1 MRLVLAG
8 VLLSCLSSRAGF
20 AQESPAPQ
28 DPSPARPVISQ
39 AVEDAIANALAMP
52 ADQQGPPPVTRTGFH
67 AFFYSVGH
75 DFAAMP
81 KLKASYAAVGGAGL
95 VALAIHPKDDDINEH
110 FAGNAGF
117 WKFGEIVGE
126 SGTIAAASFAT
137 YLIGR
142 ATHSEKATHIGIDE
156 LRALLE
162 TEAIVQALKYTVRRE
177 RPDGSGKNSFPSGH
191 AADTFAAATV
201 LQRHFGPKAAIP
213 SYLVASYVA
222 MSRLHENRHFMSDVI
237 FGAGVGYMVGHT
249 VTRHGRGNF
258 VEFAMYPVVIP
269 GGVGIMVVRTA
280 N

>member
-1 MRLVLAG
+1 MRFVLAA
-8 VLLSCLSSRAGF
+8 VILSCLSSGAAF
-20 AQESPAPQ
+20 AQEPPAPQ
-28 DPSPARPVISQ
+28 DPPPAQPVISQ
-39 AVEDAIANALAMP
+39 AVNDAIADALAAP
-52 ADQQGPPPVTRTGFH
+52 LNQQPPPPVTRTGFH
-67 AFFYSVGH
+67 AYFYSVAH

-95 VALAIHPKDDDINEH
+95 LALAVHPADDDINEH
-110 FAGNAGF
+110 FASHAGF
-117 WKFGEIVGE
+117 WKLGKYLGQ
-126 SGTIAAASFAT
+126 SYTIAAASFAT

-142 ATHSEKATHIGIDE
+142 TTDNEKVTHIGIDE

-162 TEAIVQALKYTVRRE
+162 TEAIVQTLKYTVRRE
-177 RPDGSGKNSFPSGH
+177 RPDGSGKSSFPSGH

-213 SYLVASYVA
+213 SYLLASYVA

-237 FGAGVGYMVGHT
+237 FGAGIGYMVGHT

-258 VEFAMYPVVIP
+258 VEFAMYPVVVP
-269 GGVGIMVVRTA
+269 RGVGIMVVRIA